1 MGSKIKTIA
10 LLGSTGSIGRQT
22 LDIVRAFPEHL
33 KIVGLGAGGNGELLS
48 QQALEFQPQW
58 LSLQTTEKFNHTGS
72 AWVSMEEMAA
82 LPDVDLVVVATAGIA
97 GLLPTLAAIRSG
109 KSVALANKEVLVVAG
124 ELVMAE
130 AKRHNVK
137 ILPMDSEHSAIWQCL
152 QGEEGKISRILLTAS
167 GGPFRT
173 YSAGQLSRVTVTEA
187 LKHPVWQMGQKVTI
201 DSATLMNKG
210 MEVIEARWLF
220 NLSWDKI
227 QIVLHPQSMIHSL
240 VEFEDGSTK
249 AQLSQPDMR
258 LPILYALSHPQRWN
272 WPHLLRLNWEQPVT
286 FTFEPPDLALF
297 PCLGL
302 ALEAGKA
309 GGTYPAVLS
318 AADEVAVELFLS
330 EHIGFTDIPKI
341 IELTLSKYAGQS
353 HDKSLTSLESVLEAD
368 TFGRTRARELA
379 GALIN

>member
-22 LDIVRAFPEHL
+22 LDIVRAFPERL
-33 KIVGLGAGGNGELLS
+33 KIVGLGAGSNSELLS
-48 QQALEFQPQW
+48 RQALEFQPQW
-58 LSLQTTEKFNHTGS
+58 LSLQTAEKFNHSGS
-72 AWVSMEEMAA
+72 AWVSMEEIAC
-82 LPDVDLVVVATAGIA
+82 LPQADLVIVATAGIA
-97 GLLPTLAAIRSG
+97 GLLPTLAAIRAG
-109 KSVALANKEVLVVAG
+109 KSVALANKEVLVAAG
-124 ELVMAE
+124 ALVIAE
-130 AKRHNVK
+130 AEKHRVT

-152 QGEEGKISRILLTAS
+152 QGEEGKIARILLTAS

-173 YSAGQLSRVTVTEA
+173 YSAGRLSRVTVTEA
-187 LKHPVWQMGQKVTI
+187 LKHPVWQMGRKVTV

-249 AQLSQPDMR
+249 AQLAPPDMR

-272 WPHLLRLNWEQPVT
+272 WPYLPRLNWEQPVT